1 MTFGIYTFQ
10 EFNFIIK
17 YRKSEVKKIF
27 ENKKLLFGLLVT
39 LVVFTI
45 IIVFLRLVVKSMQYL
60 LMLMK
65 EIILKV

>member
-45 IIVFLRLVVKSMQYL
+45 IIVFLRLEVKSMQYL